1 MTGGE
6 GATAE
11 SLALNFSRSVE
22 ESRLELFRGMFGLVP
37 LRVLSRVGL
46 ELALDAIRLG
56 NSIPPGVSI
65 VGRVGGNCEI

>member
-1 MTGGE
+1 MIGGE
-6 GATAE
+6 GATVE
-11 SLALNFSRSVE
+11 SLIPKFSRSLE
-22 ESRLELFRGMFGLVP
+22 ESRLELFRGMCGLVL

-65 VGRVGGNCEI
+65 VGSVGGNCEI